1 MNTADLI
8 QSLAANVTPVKRLR
22 PPYVRAG
29 LWLLLAAIV
38 IGLITL
44 GHGLRPQFAERMRD
58 ATYAI
63 GVVGALVTGVLA
75 AIAAFQISLPG
86 YSRRWLLLPIPP
98 LIVWLANIGYQ
109 CFAGWV
115 SLPPGAVTI
124 EAASS
129 CVVTIVLTSLPLALM
144 MLVMLRHAVLFQP
157 VLVTLF
163 GSLAV
168 SAMTSM
174 ALAMFHPLDATVMV
188 LGWNLGISV
197 LFVAMAIGVGRWV
210 SRHHGH

>member
-38 IGLITL
+38 IGLLTL

-63 GVVGALVTGVLA
+63 GVLGALVTGVLA
-75 AIAAFQISLPG
+75 AITAFQISLPG

-144 MLVMLRHAVLFQP
+144 MLVMLRYAALFQP

-168 SAMTSM
+168 AAMTSM

-197 LFVAMAIGVGRWV
+197 LFVAMATGFGRWV

>member
-8 QSLAANVTPVKRLR
+8 QSLAANATPVKRLR

-38 IGLITL
+38 IALLTL
-44 GHGLRPQFAERMRD
+44 GHGLRPQFAERMHD
-58 ATYAI
+58 PGYAI
-63 GVVGALVTGVLA
+63 GVVGALATGVLA

-86 YSRRWLLLPIPP
+86 YSRRWLLLPIPA
-98 LIVWLANIGYQ
+98 LAIWLANIGYQ

-129 CVVTIVLTSLPLALM
+129 CVVTIVLTSVPLALM
-144 MLVMLRHAVLFQP
+144 MLVMLRHAALFQP

-168 SAMTSM
+168 SAMTST
-174 ALAMFHPLDATVMV
+174 ALSMFHPLDATVMI

-197 LFVAMAIGVGRWV
+197 LFVAVAVVFGRRV
-210 SRHHGH
+210 SRNHDR

>member
-8 QSLAANVTPVKRLR
+8 QSLAANVAPVRRLR

-38 IGLITL
+38 IGLLTL

-63 GVVGALVTGVLA
+63 GVVGALATGVLA

-98 LIVWLANIGYQ
+98 LVIWLANIGYQ

-129 CVVTIVLTSLPLALM
+129 CVATIVLTSLPLALM
-144 MLVMLRHAVLFQP
+144 MLVMLRYAALFQP

-168 SAMTSM
+168 SAMTST
-174 ALAMFHPLDATVMV
+174 ALSMFHPLDATIMV

-197 LFVAMAIGVGRWV
+197 LFVAVAVVFGRWV
-210 SRHHGH
+210 SRHHGN

>member
-29 LWLLLAAIV
+29 LWLLLAAVV

-63 GVVGALVTGVLA
+63 GVIGALVTGVLA

-144 MLVMLRHAVLFQP
+144 MLVMLRYAALFQP

-197 LFVAMAIGVGRWV
+197 LFVAMAVGFGRWV

>member
-8 QSLAANVTPVKRLR
+8 QSLAANVTPVRRLR

-38 IGLITL
+38 IGLLTL

-63 GVVGALVTGVLA
+63 GVVGALATGVLA

-98 LIVWLANIGYQ
+98 LVIWLANIGYQ

-129 CVVTIVLTSLPLALM
+129 CVATIVLTSLPLALM
-144 MLVMLRHAVLFQP
+144 MLVMLRYAALFQP

-168 SAMTSM
+168 SAMTST
-174 ALAMFHPLDATVMV
+174 ALSMFHPLDATIMV

-197 LFVAMAIGVGRWV
+197 LFVAVAVVFGRWV
-210 SRHHGH
+210 SRHHGN